1 MRRAARTDATQEE
14 IVICLRLI
22 GVSVQL
28 LHTVGQG
35 CPDAAIGW
43 RGKTWLVE
51 FKADETSR
59 YTPDQLQWRENWQG
73 EPPLR
78 FNGAGDAMAWAKGVS
93 ALEAV
98 SE

>member
-14 IVICLRLI
+14 IVICLRLV
-22 GVSVQL
+22 GASVQL

-35 CPDAAIGW
+35 CPDAIIGYKG
-43 RGKTWLVE
+43 RDYLAE
-51 FKADETSR
+51 FKADAKAGFTE
-59 YTPDQLQWRENWQG
+59 DQLKWQQEWNG
-73 EPPLR
+73 APPLR